1 MKEITQKAQES
12 LIEERTKEY
21 TTKIQNKIKLIHLKV
36 QEIKK
41 IEKEIT
47 DLENDFES
55 GKEIDKEIENSFT
68 ITSGNGLAYSI
79 NPTYWNTSGT
89 TSL

>member
-1 MKEITQKAQES
+1 MKEITKKAQDS

-21 TTKIQNKIKLIHLKV
+21 TTKIQNKIKLIHLKI

-47 DLENDFES
+47 DLENDYES
-55 GKEIDKEIENSFT
+55 GKEIDKELDSALS
-68 ITSGNGLAYSI
+68 ITTGSGSTLGI
-79 NPTYWNTSGT
+79 NPLYWLSNC
-89 TSL
+89 